1 MLKRFGGSGLGSSP
15 FGDEEED
22 PMAGVSNLSDAM
34 LVLAVGFMLALIT
47 NWNIEVSSTGQ
58 LTEVRQDALTEVGD
72 YDSLDEDDVITSEEG
87 MVGLEEKGTV
97 YMDPETGKIYVI
109 VDEE

>member
-1 MLKRFGGSGLGSSP
+1 MLKRFNRTGLGHSP
-15 FGDEEED
+15 FGEEEAD

-47 NWNIEVSSTGQ
+47 HWNVDVSNTNQLQEVKQ
-58 LTEVRQDALTEVGD
+58 EALSEVGD
-72 YDSLDEDDVITSEEG
+72 YDSLKENDVVQEEG
-87 MVGLEEKGTV
+87 MVGLQEKGTV

-109 VDEE
+109 VEEE